1 MGLVCSNNLQEG
13 CTEFNQCISNGVM
26 LMTSENY
33 DQRWSKGFPS
43 SHPKCCAAVGPPPGA
58 ALVWRSRLSARGKE
72 TKWALPKSRLLWQGL
87 LHLIYSDRLSAR
99 LLCLGYSFS
108 GISGARCVSYPAP
121 CPLHHSEG
129 LEMSFVY
136 KCCMGRTSFNFEGL
150 CVLRQQVDLGTKR
163 NFSYLW
169 ERRRTQM
176 TNSYII

>member
-1 MGLVCSNNLQEG
+1 MGLVCSNNLQKS

-43 SHPKCCAAVGPPPGA
+43 SHPKGCAAVGPPPGA

-72 TKWALPKSRLLWQGL
+72 TKWALPESRLLWQGL

-108 GISGARCVSYPAP
+108 GISGVRCVSYPAP

-129 LEMSFVY
+129 WRWALSTNAAWEERPSILRGFVCLDN
-136 KCCMGRTSFNFEGL
+136 KWTWVPRGIFPTCGKEEESRWLT
-150 CVLRQQVDLGTKR
+150 VT
-163 NFSYLW
+163 
-169 ERRRTQM
+169 
-176 TNSYII
+176 